1 MNKWQR
7 ILIGLLVAQ
16 LALAVF
22 VFWPRPVA
30 SSSGQPLLAGLTAD
44 QITSLAITDEQG
56 NTTRLAKQGDSWIA
70 PDAGAYPADASK
82 ITPILEKL
90 LAIKTG
96 RLIAQTPQSHTQ
108 LQVADDK
115 FVRKIDLTKADG
127 TTQTLYLGSASG
139 GQSAHARLAGQD
151 NVYLATLASWEVDSS
166 LLNWINPVYLSFT
179 ATDLTGFTLKNA
191 NGEFALTQD
200 ASGNWQLAGLNA
212 GEMLD
217 QSKVTTLVS
226 NLSSLR
232 LTKPLGKTEDAAWG
246 LASPAATVTLQ
257 LKDGD
262 KTKTVVLTLGAQ
274 DATDQSYAAKSSES
288 EYYVRVAG
296 VSVQDLVQLDRA
308 GFLPATPTP
317 EVTSA
322 PLPIGTP
329 TP

>member
-30 SSSGQPLLAGLTAD
+30 GSGGQPLLAGLTAD
-44 QITSLAITDEQG
+44 QITGLAITDDQG
-56 NTTRLAKQGDSWIA
+56 NTTKLAKQGDSWIA
-70 PDAGAYPADASK
+70 PDAGAYPADATK
-82 ITPILEKL
+82 ITPVLEKL
-90 LAIKTG
+90 LAIKTS

-115 FVRKIDLTKADG
+115 FVRKIAITKADG

-139 GQSAHARLAGQD
+139 GQSAHVRLGGQD
-151 NVYLATLASWEVDSS
+151 NVYLASLASWEVDSS
-166 LLNWINPVYLSFT
+166 LLNWIDPVYLSFT
-179 ATDLTGFTLKNA
+179 ATDLTGLTLKNK
-191 NGEFALTQD
+191 NGEFALTKD
-200 ASGNWQLAGLNA
+200 AQGAWQLAGLAA
-212 GEMLD
+212 GETLD
-217 QSKVTTLVS
+217 QNKVTTLVS

-232 LTKPLGKTEDAAWG
+232 LTMPLGKTEDAAWG
-246 LASPAATVTLQ
+246 LASPSATVTLQ

-262 KTKTVVLTLGAQ
+262 GTKTVTLTVGAQ
-274 DATDQSYAAKSSES
+274 DASDQSYVVKSSAS
-288 EYYVRVAG
+288 EYYARVAG
-296 VSVQDLVQLDRA
+296 VSLDELVQRDRA

-317 EVTSA
+317 DATSA
-322 PLPIGTP
+322 LLPVGTP